1 MEHVVGTVSRNV
13 EFLQTKIRPQGT
25 TGDLEHT
32 TKWSLDSSIPG
43 NMIQDRPS
51 VVQGS
56 DRPAQLLFAQAVLE
70 VRVAELVE

>member
-1 MEHVVGTVSRNV
+1 MSCDTVSEIPPNKN
-13 EFLQTKIRPQGT
+13 TPT

-32 TKWSLDSSIPG
+32 TQWSLDSSIPG